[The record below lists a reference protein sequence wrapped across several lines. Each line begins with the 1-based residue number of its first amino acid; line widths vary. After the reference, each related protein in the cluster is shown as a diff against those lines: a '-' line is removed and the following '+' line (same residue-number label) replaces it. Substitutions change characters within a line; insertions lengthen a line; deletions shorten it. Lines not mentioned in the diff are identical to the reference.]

1 MESKLIQG
9 LFEHPGVINR
19 RSEHHLRYALA
30 LAALDVFQ
38 PGAAKKG
45 GRTKRPDIKVRS
57 PQLAGW
63 RRRVLTTLGPILIDT
78 QDSRERVELANQ
90 ALYSMLPTLEK
101 TRNEVIKNTS
111 TTSAPA
117 SSIKN
122 SGSKPSS
129 PSRVGGAVPVTSI
142 SAHGQSFKTQG

>member
-63 RRRVLTTLGPILIDT
+63 RRRVLTTLGT
-78 QDSRERVELANQ
+78 N
-90 ALYSMLPTLEK
+90 
-101 TRNEVIKNTS
+101 S
-111 TTSAPA
+111 TKRSL
-117 SSIKN
+117 
-122 SGSKPSS
+122 
-129 PSRVGGAVPVTSI
+129 GGAI
-142 SAHGQSFKTQG
+142 RCRKSFLRFRSSSNR